1 MNTVHKKIP
10 RGTLLQVTRGKFEHS
25 FLGSVGDLGV
35 QNERRM
41 IRSHILDVRP
51 GDDVTHLDVQDSIVG
66 EETALLAVDDSE
78 LGNAALPNLELLRRS
93 VVLRL
98 FNETPASAP
107 DVGSIESHDAAAAR
121 HAEAHIP
128 ANRIVAL
135 LAVGRRKFLQIGP
148 QVVAEGAELQSLRSD
163 VKTRMVIRRHKGHP
177 FRQLHDFGKLEHF
190 LVHLRFV
197 RRSFLQA
204 VHLAGP
210 PIQSDEPEALA
221 VVISEDDQLHQ
232 LQFAVLVG
240 DPDVSAVG
248 SEAFM
253 TVIRRHDRHGSA
265 LFCDL
270 HALAPRREAN
280 VSRRELAD
288 AERFVSRR
296 FVADHLVLLVPG
308 SLGDEHLAA
317 GRTLET
323 NARPQR
329 SHQTI
334 LSAMG
339 LADALHRTPEV
350 FSGNVDQAGLVVDGA
365 GFPVPAVIFLADAN
379 LNRKTQ
385 VQSAVGRENTR
396 IGVVRQG
403 NFLLST
409 HLQSPSWALLAHLS

>member
-1 MNTVHKKIP
+1 
-10 RGTLLQVTRGKFEHS
+10 
-25 FLGSVGDLGV
+25 
-35 QNERRM
+35 M
-41 IRSHILDVRP
+41 IRSHVLDFRP

-78 LGNAALPNLELLRRS
+78 LGNAALPNLELLRRA

-107 DVGSIESHDAAAAR
+107 DVGSIEGHDAAATR

-135 LAVGRRKFLQIGP
+135 LAVGRREVLQIGP
-148 QVVAEGAELQSLRSD
+148 QVVAEGAELQSLRPD
-163 VKTRMVIRRHKGHP
+163 VKTRMVVRRRKGHP
-177 FRQLHDFGKLEHF
+177 FRQLLDFGKFEHF

-197 RRSFLQA
+197 RRSLLQA

-221 VVISEDDQLHQ
+221 VVVGEDDQLHQ
-232 LQFAVLVG
+232 LQAALLVG

-248 SEAFM
+248 SETFM
-253 TVIRRHDRHGSA
+253 PVIRRHDRHGSA

-270 HALAPRREAN
+270 HSLAPRREAN
-280 VSRRELAD
+280 VSRGKLAD
-288 AERFVSRR
+288 TERLVSRR
-296 FVADHLVLLVPG
+296 FVPDHLVLLVPG
-308 SLGDEHLAA
+308 PLGDEHLAA
-317 GRTLET
+317 WRTLEA
-323 NARPQR
+323 NARPKR

-334 LSAMG
+334 LAAMS
-339 LADALHRTPEV
+339 LADAFHRTPEV
-350 FSGNVDQAGLVVDGA
+350 FGGNVDQAGLVVDGA
-365 GFPVPAVIFLADAN
+365 GFPVPAVIFFADAN

-409 HLQSPSWALLAHLS
+409 HLQSPSGRFWPA